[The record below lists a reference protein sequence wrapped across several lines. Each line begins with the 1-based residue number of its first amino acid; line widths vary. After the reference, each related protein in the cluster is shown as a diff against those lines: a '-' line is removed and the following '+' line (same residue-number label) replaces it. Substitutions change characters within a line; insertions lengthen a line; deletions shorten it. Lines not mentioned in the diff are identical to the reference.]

1 MREDVYPQAMFLRQE
16 HVQFLRQLSEKEFWD
31 YAAACTHPAHT
42 LSDDDEP
49 SDAYLICDLGG
60 LGCVLPLADL
70 RAIVPSPA
78 GFSLLPDSPGWMPG
92 LAAWSNTILAAV
104 DLRAYLLQDMPASSD
119 ASTML
124 LVTQYEDL
132 FFGLLTP
139 VIGTMLNLDAVRWQ
153 SPAQVETTYDF
164 AYPAA
169 ITGISLHPNDVM
181 GMEEMEMALLLDIPV
196 MLANIVKEIRTTAA
210 YG

>member
-16 HVQFLRQLSEKEFWD
+16 HVQFLKQLSEKEFWD
-31 YAAACTHPAHT
+31 YAAACTHPTHT
-42 LSDDDEP
+42 LPDDEP
-49 SDAYLICDLGG
+49 SDAYLVCDLGP

-70 RAIVPSPA
+70 RAVVPSPTS
-78 GFSLLPDSPGWMPG
+78 FSLLPDTPGWMPG
-92 LAAWSNTILAAV
+92 LAAWSDTLLAAV
-104 DLRAYLLQDMPASSD
+104 DLRAYLLQDRPASICPS
-119 ASTML
+119 AML

-153 SPAQVETTYDF
+153 SPAQVETIYNF
-164 AYPAA
+164 ACPSA
-169 ITGISLHPNDVM
+169 IKGISLRPKDVM

-196 MLANIVKEIRTTAA
+196 MLSNIVKEIRTTAA